1 MADVGILAAERRER
15 VGKGSARAARR
26 NGRVPAVIYGSG
38 EPPVP
43 ITLAFNEV
51 LKEVQRGRFMGT
63 LFDIEIGS
71 EKERVIPRDLQVDV
85 VKDFPTHIDFLRIS
99 RDSRIDVDV
108 PVHFANEDICVGL
121 KRGGVLNIVRH
132 DVELSCP
139 ADSIP
144 EEIVLDIAELDIGD
158 SVHIGDVDLP
168 EGVTPTIADRD
179 FTIATIAAPSGGT
192 DEDEAEDVEG
202 EEGAE
207 EAEATEGAEEEDGG
221 ED

>member
-1 MADVGILAAERRER
+1 MADVSTLAAERRDR

-26 NGRVPAVIYGSG
+26 NGRVPAVIYGAG
-38 EPPVP
+38 QDPLP

-51 LKEVQRGRFMGT
+51 LREVKRGRFMGT
-63 LFDIEIGS
+63 LFDVEIGS

-85 VKDFPTHIDFLRIS
+85 VKDFPMHIDFLRIS
-99 RDSRIDVDV
+99 RDSRIDVEV
-108 PVHFANEDICVGL
+108 PVHFINEETCVGL

-144 EEIVLDIAELDIGD
+144 EEIVLDIEALDIGD

-192 DEDEAEDVEG
+192 DEDEDEAVEG

-207 EAEATEGAEEEDGG
+207 EAEATEGEDEGGDEE
-221 ED
+221 